1 MIGFSI
7 GIIMGGESYIHNESI
22 MFNHERSYETE
33 SFPALDEIIIAAKHT
48 NTEIVNLTV
57 FTQQADTV
65 FY

>member
-1 MIGFSI
+1 
-7 GIIMGGESYIHNESI
+7 